1 MSEIT
6 LTADRRTATGSGA
19 VGRLRHTG
27 KIPGVIYGQGSETIS
42 IELNH
47 HDVSVSFPTRASRDA
62 QLTLVL
68 DGQPI
73 KVKFQDIQRH
83 KTRNTALHIDFMRV

>member
-6 LTADRRTATGSGA
+6 LTADRRTSIGSGA

-27 KIPGVIYGQGSETIS
+27 KIPGVIYGKGTETVS

-47 HDVSVSFPTRASRDA
+47 HDVTVSFPTRASRDA
-62 QLTLVL
+62 ELTLVL

>member
-1 MSEIT
+1 MTSQS
-6 LTADRRTATGSGA
+6 RFR
-19 VGRLRHTG
+19 
-27 KIPGVIYGQGSETIS
+27 PG
-42 IELNH
+42 
-47 HDVSVSFPTRASRDA
+47 ASRDA
-62 QLTLVL
+62 QLTLLL